1 MQNVQVLTDVYAKAV
16 QDKLQEAY
24 HFMEPAQ
31 RPVTAVEVGRKN
43 FKVIAVHPGQRSVH
57 SFVDRVTGDVFKPA
71 GWAAPAKGARFNLLT
86 GLDTLLLAVDP
97 YGGYLYKR

>member
-24 HFMEPAQ
+24 HFMDADK
-31 RPVTAVEVGRKN
+31 RPTTAVEVGRKY

-57 SFVDRVTGDVFKPA
+57 SFVDRITGDVFKPA

-86 GLDTLLLAVDP
+86 GMSTLLLAVDP
-97 YGGYLYKR
+97 YGGYLYKH